1 MNDEYQTQYF
11 WNNMKKSELK
21 ELIKEQLF
29 KALLEKDE
37 YWEKDGPF
45 SIDGSFDDSKHFEKA
60 MNNLGKR
67 AGVEPST
74 GANKFRTQK
83 YKVGYWTY
91 DQYGGDPETIEVE
104 ASSEEEALKKAKQE
118 APRASSK
125 FKII

>member
-1 MNDEYQTQYF
+1 
-11 WNNMKKSELK
+11 MKKSELK
-21 ELIKEQLF
+21 ELVKEQLF

-37 YWEKDGPF
+37 YWENDGP
-45 SIDGSFDDSKHFEKA
+45 SIDGPLNDPDHFKKA
-60 MNNLGKR
+60 MDNLGMR

>member
-21 ELIKEQLF
+21 ELVKEQLF
-29 KALLEKDE
+29 KALLEKDN
-37 YWEKDGPF
+37 Y
-45 SIDGSFDDSKHFEKA
+45 SIDGPLNDKDHFKNA
-60 MNNLGKR
+60 ISNLGMR

-74 GANKFRTQK
+74 GANQFRAKK

>member
-21 ELIKEQLF
+21 ELVKEQLF
-29 KALLEKDE
+29 KALLEKDGF
-37 YWEKDGPF
+37 YNDGPA
-45 SIDGSFDDSKHFEKA
+45 SIDGPLNDPNHFEKA
-60 MNNLGKR
+60 MDNLGMR

-74 GANKFRTQK
+74 GANKFRAKK
-83 YKVGYWTY
+83 YKVRYWTY
-91 DQYGGDPETIEVE
+91 DQYGGDPEVIEVE